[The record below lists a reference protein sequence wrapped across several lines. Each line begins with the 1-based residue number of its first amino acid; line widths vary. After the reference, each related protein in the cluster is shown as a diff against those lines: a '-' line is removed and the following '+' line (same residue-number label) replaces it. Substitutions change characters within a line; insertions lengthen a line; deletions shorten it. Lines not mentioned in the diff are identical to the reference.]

1 VEQGSV
7 TTDLTHIRRD
17 DVRGGSIRPARP
29 FGGLRRP
36 RNRSTRPARWWP
48 FAIPALVLLGFFFV
62 LPFVLN
68 VRFAFTDWSGFQ
80 TAINWTGLGNFSA
93 LNHLGI
99 LWPPIEVTLKYA
111 VIATVVQN
119 TFSLSMALLLH
130 ETTKTTVFFRALYF
144 VPVLIAPVA
153 AGYIWHAILAPNGP
167 LNAAIGIFSSG
178 FNYNWLGH
186 PTSALISVASIDAW
200 RYSGLVTLVYV
211 AGLNAIPRSLT
222 DAAKV
227 DGANAWRR
235 FWHIRF
241 RLLAPAFT
249 FSVVVTLLGSISAF
263 DIVQSTTLGGPGV
276 STTTLNIVVFQEYGG
291 GFFGQSAA
299 LSLTVAVIVVVI
311 AIPLLAFLRRR
322 EVDL

>member
-1 VEQGSV
+1 M
-7 TTDLTHIRRD
+7 TTDLTRHGE
-17 DVRGGSIRPARP
+17 VRGGATRPAPRR
-29 FGGLRRP
+29 GLWRRP
-36 RNRSTRPARWWP
+36 RFRPTRSARWWP
-48 FAIPALVLLGFFFV
+48 FAIPALVLLGVFFV

-68 VRFAFTDWSGFQ
+68 VRFAFTDWSGYQ
-80 TAINWTGLGNFSA
+80 SGINWVGLSNFST
-93 LNHLGI
+93 LNHLGV
-99 LWPPIEVTLKYA
+99 LWPPVEVTLKYA
-111 VIATVVQN
+111 VIATIVQN
-119 TFSLSMALLLH
+119 TFSLGMALLLH
-130 ETTKTTVFFRALYF
+130 QTTKTTVFFRALF
-144 VPVLIAPVA
+144 FIPVLIAPVA

-167 LNAAIGIFSSG
+167 LNAAIGIFSPG
-178 FNYNWLGH
+178 FQYDWLGH

-211 AGLNAIPRSLT
+211 AGLNAIPESLT

-235 FWHIRF
+235 FWRVRF

-263 DIVQSTTLGGPGV
+263 DIVQATTMGGPGV
-276 STTTLNIVVFQEYGG
+276 STTTLNIVAFQEYGG
-291 GFFGQSAA
+291 GSFGLSTA
-299 LSLTVAVIVVVI
+299 LSLTVTVLVVII